1 MLNLPHLLP
10 LVIGAVGGPA
20 SPTPPLQGA
29 VAVVLLLCCSA
40 FFSASETALFSLQPM
55 DRRALTEAGNQRVEA
70 LLASPR
76 ATLATLLIGN
86 ETVNI
91 TLSAVMAGLMLTLAP
106 QWPWLNLVVL
116 PPVLLLMGEIMPKV
130 FAMRHN
136 RKAATL
142 VAPPLRLFGL
152 VVTPVRW
159 VLTAIADF
167 ALRLTGG
174 SAAPREAELREAHL
188 RALIDEGIASGSIAQ
203 SESELLHKAFDFG
216 GLTVNRCMTP
226 RLDMKTLRLN
236 DRWEDILEQVRSEGL
251 SRWPVW
257 QNKPDN
263 IVGILVVKSL
273 LPVLQAIHA
282 GERPPPTARE
292 LQRLLLPAR
301 FVPTTKTAA
310 DMLHDFRGERFH
322 MSVVVDEHG
331 NVVGLVTLD
340 DLLAELV
347 GDLLDETDQEDP
359 EVTSLG
365 ADVFS
370 VWAGMDAED
379 FEHRFGIKLP
389 DGDYNTVGGFIL
401 DQVGGLPEK
410 GTEVPYEGLLF
421 VVSGVED
428 RRVTEVSVRPLRKG
442 EQTDAGGAGR

>member
-1 MLNLPHLLP
+1 MLTLPHLVP
-10 LVIGAVGGPA
+10 LVVGAVGGTA

-29 VAVVLLLCCSA
+29 VAVALLLCCSA

-55 DRRALTEAGNQRVEA
+55 DRRALSEAGNTRVEA
-70 LLASPR
+70 LLSSPR

-91 TLSAVMAGLMLTLAP
+91 TLSSVMAGLMLTLAP

-116 PPVLLLMGEIMPKV
+116 PPLLLLMGEIMPKV
-130 FAMRHN
+130 LAMRFN
-136 RKAATL
+136 RRAATL
-142 VAPPLRLFGL
+142 VAPPLRAFGL
-152 VVTPVRW
+152 VVTPIRW
-159 VLTAIADF
+159 LLTIVADL

-174 SAAPREAELREAHL
+174 SSAPKEAELREAQL
-188 RALIDEGIASGSIAQ
+188 RRLIDEGIASGSIAQ

-216 GLTVNRCMTP
+216 DLTVNRCMTA
-226 RLDMKTLRLN
+226 RLDMKTLRIN
-236 DRWEDILEQVRSEGL
+236 DPWEELLLQVRAEGL
-251 SRWPVW
+251 SRLPVW
-257 QNKPDN
+257 QGKPDN

-273 LPVLQAIHA
+273 LPVLQAVHA
-282 GERPPPTARE
+282 GERSPPTPRE
-292 LQRLLLPAR
+292 LQRMLLPAR

-322 MSVVVDEHG
+322 MSIVVDEHG

-359 EVTSLG
+359 EVTALG
-365 ADVFS
+365 SDMFS

-379 FEHRFGIKLP
+379 FEQRFGIKLP
-389 DGDYNTVGGFIL
+389 DGEYNTVGGFIL
-401 DQVGGLPEK
+401 DQVGGLPDK
-410 GTEVPYEGLLF
+410 GTEIAYEGLLF

-428 RRVTEVSVRPLRKG
+428 RRVTEVSVRPLRAS
-442 EQTDAGGAGR
+442 ERADAEEGGR